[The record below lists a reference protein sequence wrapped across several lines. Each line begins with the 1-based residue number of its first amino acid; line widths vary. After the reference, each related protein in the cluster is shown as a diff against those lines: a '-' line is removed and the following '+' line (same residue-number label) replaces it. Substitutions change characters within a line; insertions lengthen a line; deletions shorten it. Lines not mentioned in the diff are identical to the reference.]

1 MKRGADNRARAY
13 DVRILRNAVLPVD
26 NADSTVFHRRTY
38 RRHIRGGGG
47 R

>member
-26 NADSTVFHRRTY
+26 NADRRY
-38 RRHIRGGGG
+38 IRGGWEDENCD
-47 R
+47 